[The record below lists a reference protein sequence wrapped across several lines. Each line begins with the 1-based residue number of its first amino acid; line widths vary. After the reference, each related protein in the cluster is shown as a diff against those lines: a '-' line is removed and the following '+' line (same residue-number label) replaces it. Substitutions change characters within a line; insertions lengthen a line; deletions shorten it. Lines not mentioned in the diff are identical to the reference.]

1 MKESTGM
8 KQRIYI
14 ADDEANIR
22 FIISSFL
29 KNEGYE
35 VLDFEDG
42 DSLFDLF
49 MKQPCDMVIL
59 DLMMQGTD
67 GLSICMKLRE
77 RTNVPIIIVSARD
90 SELDRITGITMGSD
104 DYLVK
109 PFSPVELVARVK
121 ALFRRVQMDQKSHQQ
136 EIYTYEDILINIA
149 QRSVKIKDVP
159 LVLTPTEFLLLTYL
173 FQHSDRAV
181 SRAELLKNVWNFDF
195 EADTRATDDIM
206 KRLRKKLILSEVLIE
221 AVWGFGFKLS
231 KKETHENTK

>member
-1 MKESTGM
+1 M

-35 VLDFEDG
+35 VQDFENG
-42 DSLFDLF
+42 DQLLETFLKVPS
-49 MKQPCDMVIL
+49 DMVIL
-59 DLMMQGTD
+59 DLMMSGSD
-67 GLSICMKLRE
+67 GLTICTKLRE
-77 RTNVPIIIVSARD
+77 KTNVPIIIVSARD

-121 ALFRRVQMDQKSHQQ
+121 ALFRRIQLDQLGQKSPLL
-136 EIYTYEDILINIA
+136 TYGDITLDTA
-149 QRSVKIKDVP
+149 QRSASIKDQP
-159 LVLTPTEFLLLTYL
+159 LELTPTEYALLSYL
-173 FQHSDRAV
+173 LQHSEKAV

-195 EADTRATDDIM
+195 DADTRATDDLM
-206 KRLRKKLILSEVLIE
+206 KRLRKKITASEVQIE
-221 AVWGFGFKLS
+221 SVWGYGFKLS
-231 KKETHENTK
+231 RRTHHEDPQ

>member
-1 MKESTGM
+1 M

-35 VLDFEDG
+35 VFDFENG
-42 DSLFDLF
+42 DLLLEAF

-59 DLMMQGTD
+59 DLMMSGSD
-67 GLSICMKLRE
+67 GLTICMKLRE
-77 RTNVPIIIVSARD
+77 RHNVPIIIVSARD

-121 ALFRRVQMDQKSHQQ
+121 ALFRRIHLDQKPLCK
-136 EIYTYEDILINIA
+136 ELLTYGDLTMNIA
-149 QRSVKIKDVP
+149 QRSATIKNQT
-159 LVLTPTEFLLLTYL
+159 LELTPTEFALLSYL
-173 FQHSDRAV
+173 LQHSDKAV
-181 SRAELLKNVWNFDF
+181 SRSELLKNVWNFDF
-195 EADTRATDDIM
+195 EADTRATDDLM
-206 KRLRKKLILSEVLIE
+206 KRLRKKLSTSEVLIE
-221 AVWGFGFKLS
+221 SVWGFGFKLNKRS
-231 KKETHENTK
+231 IHEDPQ

>member
-1 MKESTGM
+1 M

-35 VLDFEDG
+35 VQDFENG
-42 DSLFDLF
+42 DQLLEAFLKVPS
-49 MKQPCDMVIL
+49 DMVIL
-59 DLMMQGTD
+59 DLMMSGSD
-67 GLSICMKLRE
+67 GLTICTKLRE
-77 RTNVPIIIVSARD
+77 KTNVPIIIVSARD

-121 ALFRRVQMDQKSHQQ
+121 ALFRRIQLDQLGQKSPLL
-136 EIYTYEDILINIA
+136 TYGDITLDTA
-149 QRSVKIKDVP
+149 QRSASIKDQP
-159 LVLTPTEFLLLTYL
+159 LDLTPTEYALLSYL
-173 FQHSDRAV
+173 LQHSDKAV

-195 EADTRATDDIM
+195 DADTRATDDLM
-206 KRLRKKLILSEVLIE
+206 KRLRKKIIVSEVQIE
-221 AVWGFGFKLS
+221 SVWGYGFKLS
-231 KKETHENTK
+231 KRNTHEDPQ

>member
-1 MKESTGM
+1 M

-35 VLDFEDG
+35 VQDFENG
-42 DSLFDLF
+42 DQLLEAFLKVPS
-49 MKQPCDMVIL
+49 DMVIL
-59 DLMMQGTD
+59 DLMMSGSD
-67 GLSICMKLRE
+67 GLTICTKLRE
-77 RTNVPIIIVSARD
+77 KTNVPIIIVSARD

-121 ALFRRVQMDQKSHQQ
+121 ALFRRIQLDQLGQKSPLL
-136 EIYTYEDILINIA
+136 TYGDITLDTA
-149 QRSVKIKDVP
+149 QRSASIKDQP
-159 LVLTPTEFLLLTYL
+159 LDLTPTEYALLSYL
-173 FQHSDRAV
+173 LQHSDKAV

-195 EADTRATDDIM
+195 DADTRATDDLM
-206 KRLRKKLILSEVLIE
+206 KRLRKKIIVSKFQIE
-221 AVWGFGFKLS
+221 SVWGYGFKLS
-231 KKETHENTK
+231 KRNTHEDPQ